1 MILLLQ
7 VNRFYMSTKMIN
19 KKISKS
25 IIPNTATALNIA
37 SGFLS
42 IIFVSKGDIH
52 TGALLIFIAA
62 FFDLIDGVL
71 ARLTKTTSMFG
82 VELDSLADVVS
93 FGAAPSF
100 LIYNAYLVE
109 YNTIGIVIS
118 SLILLFGSFRLAR
131 FNVQLEDIKIKL
143 DFSGLPI
150 PIAALSIVS
159 LVLFFHNG
167 SEIIKPFDLFV
178 IPSVILVSLLMISTV
193 KYNAIPKINTLGTIA
208 KVALVLLALIALLLL
223 ILTNGAAIFY
233 IIWFHI
239 LFGIFRYL
247 YFKLFSNENHLE
259 VKVNK

>member
-1 MILLLQ
+1 MIIQ
-7 VNRFYMSTKMIN
+7 
-19 KKISKS
+19 KISKS

-100 LIYNAYLVE
+100 LIYYAYLFD
-109 YNTIGIVIS
+109 YNIWGIFIS
-118 SLILLFGSFRLAR
+118 SLILLFGAFRLAR
-131 FNVQLEDIKIKL
+131 FNVQIEDIKIKL
-143 DFSGLPI
+143 DFNGLPI
-150 PIAALSIVS
+150 PIAALSITS
-159 LVLFFHNG
+159 MVLFYHDG
-167 SEIIKPFDLFV
+167 SEIIKPFNSLV
-178 IPSVILVSLLMISTV
+178 IPSVILVSLLMISKV
-193 KYNAIPKINTLGTIA
+193 KYNAIPKITTLGIILKSTLI
-208 KVALVLLALIALLLL
+208 LLAITAVLLLL
-223 ILTNGAAIFY
+223 LSNGVAIFY

-247 YFKLFSNENHLE
+247 YLKLFRNENHIE

>member
-1 MILLLQ
+1 
-7 VNRFYMSTKMIN
+7 MIN
-19 KKISKS
+19 QKISKS

-42 IIFVSKGDIH
+42 LIFVSRGDIH

-71 ARLTKTTSMFG
+71 ARITKTTSMFG

-93 FGAAPSF
+93 FGVAPSF
-100 LIYNAYLVE
+100 LIYYAYLSE
-109 YNTIGIVIS
+109 YNTWGIIIS
-118 SLILLFGSFRLAR
+118 SSILLFGAFRLAR

-143 DFSGLPI
+143 DFNGLPI

-159 LVLFFHNG
+159 MVLFYHDG
-167 SEIIKPFDLFV
+167 SEIIKPFNSLI
-178 IPSVILVSLLMISTV
+178 IPSVILVSLLMVSNV
-193 KYNAIPKINTLGTIA
+193 KYNAIPKITTLGIVA
-208 KVALVLLALIALLLL
+208 KSVLTLLAIAAVLLL
-223 ILTNGAAIFY
+223 ILTNGVAIFY

-247 YFKLFSNENHLE
+247 YLKLFRNENHVE